1 MPRGAATASRG
12 VCRHHLDHGDHLTR
26 TRIAAAGARPEVRA
40 GGTSGQLFWAS
51 HTNVIPAVPPWV
63 LLGAVE
69 TSVYVKRNVRLTLP
83 AAGAQS
89 P

>member
-1 MPRGAATASRG
+1 MPPGAATALQGTYR
-12 VCRHHLDHGDHLTR
+12 RHLDHGDHLTR
-26 TRIAAAGARPEVRA
+26 TGIAAAGACLEVRA

-51 HTNVIPAVPPWV
+51 HTNVIPAVPPCV

-69 TSVYVKRNVRLTLP
+69 TSVYVKRNVRASVP